1 MLASIVKEDICELI
15 LNEMNTILL
24 SLNNEKFASS
34 SSSSSSL
41 PNEVVDIDDYIEKV
55 SVKQINLNDQAQSEQ
70 DNQQSNSNDNESS
83 SSSFKIKKKNRKSS
97 IVSVSSN
104 ILSNSSHSDFREDF
118 NSNYINE
125 LRNTE
130 WYKEWSELNHD
141 RLSSSIFKLDLQQYN
156 SQTIQATTA
165 TASELNS
172 RLQTLVNQMQELDK
186 VKIIHPFN
194 GQIGVNDI
202 KLKLNVLFNTT
213 ESGRKINKAL
223 IEGGKI
229 VNSTG
234 KAVGDAL
241 TQAKSTFSS
250 FLSNWSSPF
259 SKTNSNED

>member
-1 MLASIVKEDICELI
+1 
-15 LNEMNTILL
+15 MNAILL

-34 SSSSSSL
+34 SSSSSRL

-141 RLSSSIFKLDLQQYN
+141 KLASSIFKLDLQQYN

-186 VKIIHPFN
+186 VKISHPFN

-250 FLSNWSSPF
+250 FLSNWSSPSSSPF
-259 SKTNSNED
+259 SKNNSNKD